1 MNEDLDNIQYSPI
14 RNYDYG
20 QWFKDVQYNGKTLS
34 DSERK
39 ELVTV
44 LNETIDQYSN
54 GLPWIQ
60 NVLNSIDGLTDE
72 FHVVER
78 TVVSIMLFVQITMI
92 DSIVAS
98 KYFILSD
105 MDYDRRFM
113 RGKLFVILNEGFK
126 KLYGFDK
133 KTHKNSEWYRIL
145 PLLEHFPNEIIYQ
158 YDELTCLL
166 EKQSKGSS
174 WWRDE
179 RNSETHLLADE
190 LYKSR
195 QVEIIESKVM
205 MDSMKLFCTLLAVDH
220 FLTNVFSCIK
230 NSLILQ
236 YRNGELKE

>member
-14 RNYDYG
+14 LKYDYA

-34 DSERK
+34 FSERI
-39 ELVTV
+39 ELVSV
-44 LNETIDQYSN
+44 FDETIDQYSS
-54 GLPWIQ
+54 GLPLIN
-60 NVLNSIDGLTDE
+60 NVLESIEGLFDE
-72 FHVVER
+72 FHELER
-78 TVVSIMLFVQITMI
+78 TVVSIMLFVQMTMI
-92 DSIVAS
+92 DSMLVS
-98 KYFILSD
+98 KYFIFAEK
-105 MDYDRRFM
+105 DYDRRFM
-113 RGKLFVILNEGFK
+113 RGRLFVILNEGFK

-158 YDELTCLL
+158 YDELTFLL

-230 NSLILQ
+230 ILLF
-236 YRNGELKE
+236 YNTETAN